1 MAFLGLRYTGAHPGS
16 NATLALHCD
25 GTTGVRPTELRE
37 PHRTEGLQLSQ
48 LPSAALT
55 AGRPTIASPTARV
68 FVHPF

>member
-37 PHRTEGLQLSQ
+37 PHRTEG
-48 LPSAALT
+48 PALT
-55 AGRPTIASPTARV
+55 AGRPTIAAPTARV
-68 FVHPF
+68 FVHPHDPGHSPF